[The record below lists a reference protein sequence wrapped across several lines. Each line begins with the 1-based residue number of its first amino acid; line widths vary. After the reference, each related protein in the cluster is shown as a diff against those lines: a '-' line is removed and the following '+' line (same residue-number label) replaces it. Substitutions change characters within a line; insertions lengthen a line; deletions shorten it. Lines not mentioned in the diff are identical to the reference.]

1 MTNGLADQQA
11 TTRTT
16 PQREGCLTG
25 VMTEARVSGRSN
37 LDPGDAGDGRSDIPM
52 NVAMEMATAARP
64 GAVETTGAMIV

>member
-1 MTNGLADQQA
+1 
-11 TTRTT
+11 
-16 PQREGCLTG
+16 
-25 VMTEARVSGRSN
+25 MTEARVSGRSN